1 MDTVKPDVILN
12 ERIGTDLKTS
22 DFAYDLPPELIAQHP
37 TDRRDA
43 SRLMVIHRADGSV
56 EHRHFYDITD
66 YIAPED
72 VLVINDSKVI
82 PARLYGHAEGREEA
96 RLELLLLRQ
105 HELDTWEC
113 LVKPGKRARI
123 GARCV
128 FGNGILTG
136 EVTDILEEGNRLIRF
151 SFDHEKYENIYNILH
166 EIGLMPLPPYIT
178 EQLQDNDR
186 YQTVYARTEGSAAAP
201 TAGLHFTSEVLADID
216 ARGIG
221 REEVTLH
228 VGAGTFKP
236 VKSDTI
242 EGHEMHTEF
251 ISVRRSSIER
261 IKSNLGNIIAVGTT
275 SVRTLESL
283 YYMGVILDNNPE
295 ATSEDLVVK
304 QWMPYDM
311 NNNRLTAERSLQNIL
326 DYLDKHD
333 ADTLVTATQIIIAP
347 GYEFKIVK
355 GIVTNFH
362 QPKSTLLLLI
372 SAFVKGNW
380 KSIYE
385 YALEH
390 DFRFLSYGDSSLL
403 I

>member
-201 TAGLHFTSEVLADID
+201 TAGLHFT
-216 ARGIG
+216 
-221 REEVTLH
+221 RELLEKLRDKGVAIAPVMLH
-228 VGAGTFKP
+228 VGLGTFRP
-236 VKSDTI
+236 VKETEITD
-242 EGHEMHTEF
+242 HVMHTEF
-251 ISVRRSSIER
+251 FSVPAASAELINRRRAAGGRVIC
-261 IKSNLGNIIAVGTT
+261 VGTT
-275 SVRTLESL
+275 SCRTLES
-283 YYMGVILDNNPE
+283 
-295 ATSEDLVVK
+295 AS
-304 QWMPYDM
+304 
-311 NNNRLTAERSLQNIL
+311 
-326 DYLDKHD
+326 D
-333 ADTLVTATQIIIAP
+333 ADGTVRAMSGDTGIFIYP
-347 GYEFKIVK
+347 GYRFKATDALI
-355 GIVTNFH
+355 TNFH
-362 QPKSTLLLLI
+362 LPESTLLMLV
-372 SAFVKGNW
+372 SAFYDREKMLAAYRTAVAER
-380 KSIYE
+380 Y
-385 YALEH
+385 
-390 DFRFLSYGDSSLL
+390 RFFSFGDAMF
-403 I
+403 IE